1 MVRVQ
6 PKPVSRA
13 REYRVQ
19 LTTWETYEI
28 HVTAADELLAC
39 GDAEHMWH
47 ELGPEAFKYRD
58 GGVDDVRIVDE
69 REVDA

>member
-28 HVTAADELLAC
+28 IVTAADETLAC

-47 ELGPEAFKYRD
+47 EQ
-58 GGVDDVRIVDE
+58 
-69 REVDA
+69 

>member
-1 MVRVQ
+1 MARRQ
-6 PKPVSRA
+6 QKKVSRT

-28 HVTAADELLAC
+28 WLKATDEAAAC

-47 ELGPEAFKYRD
+47 ELGPEAFRYRD
-58 GGVDDVRIVDE
+58 GGVDDVRVITE
-69 REVDA
+69 QEVDA